1 MVKSFSKKKTST
13 KSKKSS
19 MIAMELNQTTSKK
32 IWGKKYTFGNLRLHI
47 VIIFGLLTWQNAK
60 AATFIDGKYYVLNTS
75 NNTAS
80 LASATGEYGKFG
92 GYAGDVVVPSS
103 VVYQDVTYTV
113 TAIQEGCFYNC
124 KDITSLTIPASV
136 RKISGTRV
144 FYGCKGIK
152 RVVLE
157 DSDDPITIPGC
168 VYSEQYGN
176 TEATFHYAK
185 LESIYVGRSIKI
197 TSVSDSDSPF
207 YGQSELSDVIIG
219 SKVTELPPGF
229 INGSAISN
237 VTIPEGVKT
246 IGRNAFAH
254 CPNLTEII
262 FPNSL
267 EDLGDGCCGGSGI
280 EKAYVGDNVKILKG
294 TFHSCNNLKSV
305 YLGSGITS
313 IGTNT
318 FAWSNSLSTIYLF
331 SDNLT
336 TLDNPG
342 FPDGLSQI
350 FVCNPERYQNLFQ
363 DKYLSKLIVFNNTS
377 APYTGLVP
385 TLNYQNYVYGTT
397 VEYNVPQEFVNV
409 GSYSI
414 SIPVLFRYKTWKS
427 QANIPVV
434 YSVTSAQLTVIPN
447 NISRQY
453 GIENPE
459 LTCSFFGFKNNETAE
474 VLTKQPNV
482 ETIATKDSPVGTY
495 PIIVT
500 GAEAQNYSFN
510 YERGTLTITK
520 ANQEIEWNQKFENI
534 GVGSVVELTAA
545 SSVGLPIKYSVTDET
560 IAEIYSQNGKKYVE
574 FLKPGTV
581 SIRANQEGNENY
593 NEADRVSKTV
603 IVTSLVK
610 EVILN
615 QTSLNLTE
623 GETFQLT
630 AVVTPT
636 DASNK
641 SLEWSSTNTDV
652 ASVNENGKVTA
663 LKQGSTTIY
672 AKTTDGSNITAN
684 CEVKVFKTVSGIS
697 LNITSASLA
706 EGQTIQL
713 TATVSPETAD
723 NKNLIWESSNENIAI
738 VSDNGLVTAKS
749 QGETTIIV
757 KSTDGSNVSTTCNIK
772 VLKLVNSIVLDRTSA
787 TLSEGERVQL
797 NAIVAP
803 ELADNKTLT
812 WSSSNKSVAAVDQS
826 GLVTAIAKGTAVI
839 TVSSTDGSNIS
850 SFCSIT
856 VRKLVSDI
864 TLNETSATL
873 NEGQTVQLT
882 ATVSPELADNK
893 TLAWTSS
900 NEVVAT
906 VNQNGLVT
914 AVSQGSAVIT
924 VRSTDGSDITASC
937 NITVVN
943 PVVSITL
950 SESELTMSAG
960 ETKVLSA
967 IVSPDNATNPTL
979 KWESTNTDV
988 AKVEN
993 GIVVAVVDGEA
1004 DIIVSAANYTG
1015 IEAICH
1021 VTVRTLVTEIILD
1034 YIELELKE
1042 GDSTQLTA
1050 TVLPNDASDAT
1061 LTWRSTDTEI
1071 ATVNDGL
1078 VLAHKKGKAQIFAEA
1093 TDGSGV
1099 TAVCEVSVSEYSG
1112 IENVNDGIVSVYV
1125 SNRTIHFDNVAG
1137 LDCRVIQL
1145 NGSEIY
1151 FNNSNSEY
1159 KEFSLSASGTY
1170 IVIVGSKV
1178 YKIIM

>member
-1 MVKSFSKKKTST
+1 
-13 KSKKSS
+13 
-19 MIAMELNQTTSKK
+19 MIAMGLNQITSKK
-32 IWGKKYTFGNLRLHI
+32 MWGKKYTFGNLLFHI
-47 VIIFGLLTWQNAK
+47 VIILGLLTWQNAK

-80 LASATGEYGKFG
+80 LASATGEYGNFG

-113 TAIQEGCFYNC
+113 TAIQERCFYNC

-136 RKISGTRV
+136 RKISGTHV

-176 TEATFHYAK
+176 TKATFHYAK
-185 LESIYVGRSIKI
+185 LESVYVGRSIKI
-197 TSVSDSDSPF
+197 TSSFDSDSPF

-219 SKVTELPPGF
+219 PKATELPPGF
-229 INGSAISN
+229 IYGSAISN
-237 VTIPEGVKT
+237 VTIPEGVTK
-246 IGRNAFAH
+246 IGKYAFAY

-267 EDLGDGCCGGSGI
+267 EDIGWSCCSGSGI
-280 EKAYVGDNVKILKG
+280 EKAYVGDNVKILEG
-294 TFHSCNNLKSV
+294 TFNSCDNLKSV

-313 IGTNT
+313 IGMNT

-385 TLNYQNYVYGTT
+385 TLNYQNYVHGTT

-414 SIPVLFRYKTWKS
+414 SIPVLFGYKTWKS

-459 LTCSFFGFKNNETAE
+459 LTCSFFGFINNETAE

-482 ETIATKDSPVGTY
+482 ETTATKDSPVGTY
-495 PIIVT
+495 PIIAT

-545 SSVGLPIKYSVTDET
+545 SSAGLPIKYSVTDET

-581 SIRANQEGNENY
+581 SIRAYQEGNENY

-623 GETFQLT
+623 GENFQLT

-641 SLEWSSTNTDV
+641 SLKWSSTNTDV
-652 ASVNENGKVTA
+652 ASVDENGKVTA
-663 LKQGSTTIY
+663 LKQGSTTIS

-684 CEVKVFKTVSGIS
+684 CEVKVIKTVSGIS

-803 ELADNKTLT
+803 ELADNKTL
-812 WSSSNKSVAAVDQS
+812 
-826 GLVTAIAKGTAVI
+826 
-839 TVSSTDGSNIS
+839 
-850 SFCSIT
+850 
-856 VRKLVSDI
+856 
-864 TLNETSATL
+864 
-873 NEGQTVQLT
+873 
-882 ATVSPELADNK
+882 
-893 TLAWTSS
+893 AWTSS
-900 NEVVAT
+900 NEAVAS
-906 VNQNGLVT
+906 VDQNGRIT
-914 AVSQGSAVIT
+914 AISQGSAVIT

-950 SESELTMSAG
+950 SESELTMSVG

-967 IVSPDNATNPTL
+967 IVSPENATNPTL

-993 GIVVAVVDGEA
+993 GIVVAVADGEA
-1004 DIIVSAANYTG
+1004 DIIVSAENYTG

-1021 VTVRTLVTEIILD
+1021 VSVRTLVTEIILD
-1034 YIELELKE
+1034 YTELNLEE
-1042 GDSTQLTA
+1042 GDSVQLTA
-1050 TVLPNDASDAT
+1050 TILPNDASDAT
-1061 LTWRSTDTEI
+1061 LTWRSTDPEI

-1099 TAVCEVSVSEYSG
+1099 TAVCEVLVSEYSS
-1112 IENVNDGIVSVYV
+1112 IEDVNDGIVSVYL

-1159 KEFSLSASGTY
+1159 KEFSPSTTGTY
-1170 IVIVGSKV
+1170 IVIIGSKS
-1178 YKIIM
+1178 YKIMIQD